1 MRNRKTIL
9 PLALIAVLA
18 LSIAPGRAVAQ
29 GEEPGF
35 ESGSRGPRDDSEW
48 GDRSQHSRRGHH
60 GHGRGMMHPG
70 GPGAGGPR
78 GLRMALRNLNLSDSQ
93 REEIRTIFEAGRGQ
107 VEANHERMRSLG
119 AELHEQIETDPY
131 DEEAVRAK
139 AEAVAAFQ
147 VEMAVLRARQSGQIR
162 GLLTP
167 GQLDQLQRMKER
179 RESFREEWGQRGQG
193 RERFEPREEPES

>member
-1 MRNRKTIL
+1 MRKRKRKPIL
-9 PLALIAVLA
+9 PLGLIAVLA
-18 LSIAPGRAVAQ
+18 VSITPDRAVAQ
-29 GEEPGF
+29 GEEAGF
-35 ESGSRGPRDDSEW
+35 EPGSGGPPAEGEW

-60 GHGRGMMHPG
+60 GHRRGMMRPD

-131 DEEAVRAK
+131 DEDAVRAK

-147 VEMAVLRARQSGQIR
+147 VEMAVLRAHRSGRIR

-167 GQLDQLQRMKER
+167 EQLDQLRQKRER
-179 RESFREEWGQRGQG
+179 RESFREEWGQR

>member
-1 MRNRKTIL
+1 
-9 PLALIAVLA
+9 
-18 LSIAPGRAVAQ
+18 
-29 GEEPGF
+29 
-35 ESGSRGPRDDSEW
+35 
-48 GDRSQHSRRGHH
+48 
-60 GHGRGMMHPG
+60 
-70 GPGAGGPR
+70 
-78 GLRMALRNLNLSDSQ
+78 MALRNLNLSDSQ

-147 VEMAVLRARQSGQIR
+147 VEMAVLRAHRSGRIR

-167 GQLDQLQRMKER
+167 EQLDQLRQKRER

-193 RERFEPREEPES
+193 REGFEPREEPES